1 MSRYA
6 KSQLERFG
14 RDRLSQILREE
25 YDLVA
30 EDDDTKEDLVRLIV
44 EQQAAADYKRRED
57 EELAGEPEK
66 PAETTRD
73 IQPWRKD
80 RVRVQFD
87 EQPGP
92 DGRQPIKAS
101 LNGIAYSI
109 PRGVDVDIP
118 RDVLRGCIDNAR
130 MTIYEPVED
139 AQGRVRV
146 EKREVPRVTYR
157 VVQDPAPAKRQTSAA

>member
-6 KSQLERFG
+6 KSQLERYG
-14 RDRLSQILREE
+14 RDRLSQILRQE

-44 EQQAAADYKRRED
+44 EQQAAADYKRQED
-57 EELAGEPEK
+57 KELSEEPDEK
-66 PAETTRD
+66 VEVTRD
-73 IQPWRKD
+73 IQPWRND

-92 DGRQPIKAS
+92 DGRAPIKAS
-101 LNGIAYSI
+101 LNGVAYSI

-130 MTIYEPVED
+130 MTVYEPVED

-146 EKREVPRVTYR
+146 EKRDVPRVTYR
-157 VVQDPAPAKRQTSAA
+157 VVRDPAPAKQTSAA